1 MLIDFLLQYWRN
13 DARDY
18 HKRFIGHC
26 NTKTDIKEANYFG
39 QNGEYIVA
47 G

>member
-1 MLIDFLLQYWRN
+1 LMVDSLQFWRN
-13 DARDY
+13 EARDY
-18 HKRFIGHC
+18 QQRFIGHC

-39 QNGEYIVA
+39 RNGEYIVA

>member
-1 MLIDFLLQYWRN
+1 MVDSLQFWRN
-13 DARDY
+13 EARDY
-18 HKRFIGHC
+18 QQRFIGHC

-39 QNGEYIVA
+39 RNGEYIVA